1 MWVCPFLDELWDLFV
16 LGNRTELTANGE
28 QSHIGHGPYELAVL
42 GEVPPAAPVP
52 GMLMVV

>member
-52 GMLMVV
+52 ACLW